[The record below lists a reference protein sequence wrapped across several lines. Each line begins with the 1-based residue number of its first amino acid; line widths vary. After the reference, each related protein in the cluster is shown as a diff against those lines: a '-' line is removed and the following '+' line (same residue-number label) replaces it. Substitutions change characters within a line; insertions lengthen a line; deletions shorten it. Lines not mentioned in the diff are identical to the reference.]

1 MYRNSD
7 RCQVI
12 CESPLCLFSTAST
25 LHDLKKFQW
34 SWPKKYL
41 VLIYIF
47 SFTHCHLLALSLS
60 HAFLLSLILFLSIS
74 LTRISPFSDSLSAY
88 LFFLPLSD
96 SLSRLHSLS
105 LWFSLS
111 LSPFL
116 LFFLLDKNF
125 LTILRSIE
133 IFLSLFHS
141 LKCFNKNCY
150 ALSLVIFLAYINW
163 HKFSDFIANTRPV
176 TLAQLAD

>member
-96 SLSRLHSLS
+96 SLSLSFTLSLS
-105 LWFSLS
+105 DSLSDSLS
-111 LSPFL
+111 LSLSFL
-116 LFFLLDKNF
+116 ALLSPWQKLSHYPTLN
-125 LTILRSIE
+125 RN
-133 IFLSLFHS
+133 LSLSFPLTQMFQQELLCTLS
-141 LKCFNKNCY
+141 CY
-150 ALSLVIFLAYINW
+150 LSCL
-163 HKFSDFIANTRPV
+163 HKLTQI
-176 TLAQLAD
+176 